1 MNMNLPA
8 DVQNIISVLESNGH
22 EAYAVGGCVRDCILG
37 KVPHD
42 WDITT
47 SALPEQVK
55 ALFER
60 TFDTGIEHGTVTVL
74 MHGIGYEVTTYRVDG
89 KYEDG
94 RHPKEVTFTAS
105 LEEDLKRR
113 DFTINAMAYNDTK
126 GLVDL
131 FGGEADL
138 QAGII
143 RAVGNPIERFTED
156 ALRMLRALRF
166 SAQLGFEIEKDT
178 YEAIKTLAPTLEKI
192 SAERIQVEMVKLVT
206 SAHPERIRDVYATG
220 LTKIF
225 FPEFDAMM
233 ECDQVNKHHMY
244 SVGEH
249 TIVSMGLAPDDKVI
263 RLTMMLHDIAKP
275 VCKTTDE
282 NGQNHFKT
290 HPVKGA
296 DMARTVLRR
305 LKFDND
311 TTDKVC
317 NLVKNHDDRPEI
329 NHRNVRRM
337 IIRVGQENFNDLLA
351 VKRADTLAQSMYHRE
366 EKLSYIDELEK
377 VFNEVVAAGDC
388 LRIKDLEINGKDLIA
403 MGLPQ
408 GQRIGEVLS
417 TIFDSVVEN
426 PELNQ
431 RETLLNMAKSMIK

>member
-1 MNMNLPA
+1 MNLPA

-74 MHGIGYEVTTYRVDG
+74 MHGVGYEVTTYRVDG

-113 DFTINAMAYNDTK
+113 DFTINAMAYNDIR

-131 FGGEADL
+131 FGGEEDL
-138 QAGII
+138 EAGII
-143 RAVGNPIERFTED
+143 RAVGNPTERFTED

-166 SAQLGFEIEKDT
+166 SAQLGFEIEQGT
-178 YEAIKTLAPTLEKI
+178 YDAIKTLAPTLGKI

-225 FPEFDAMM
+225 FPEFDDMM
-233 ECDQVNKHHMY
+233 ECQQVNKHHMY

-282 NGQNHFKT
+282 NGQNHFKM

-296 DMARTVLRR
+296 EMARTVLRR

-329 NHRNVRRM
+329 NPRNVRRM

-351 VKRADTLAQSMYHRE
+351 VKRADCLAQSMYHRE

-388 LRIKDLEINGKDLIA
+388 LRIKDLQINGKDLIA
-403 MGLPQ
+403 MGVPQ
-408 GQRIGEVLS
+408 GQRIGAVLS
-417 TIFDSVVEN
+417 TIFDAVVEN

-431 RETLLNMAKSMIK
+431 RETLLNMVKSMIK

>member
-1 MNMNLPA
+1 MNLPA
-8 DVQNIISVLESNGH
+8 DVQNIINVLESNGH

-37 KVPHD
+37 KNPHD

-113 DFTINAMAYNDTK
+113 DFTINAMAYNDTN

-131 FGGEADL
+131 FGGKADL
-138 QAGII
+138 EAGII

-166 SAQLGFEIEKDT
+166 SAQLGFEIEQDT

-225 FPEFDAMM
+225 FPEFDTMM

-249 TIVSMGLAPDDKVI
+249 TIVSMGLAPEDKVI
-263 RLTMMLHDIAKP
+263 RLTMMLHDVAKP

-337 IIRVGQENFNDLLA
+337 IIRVGQENFQDLLA
-351 VKRADTLAQSMYHRE
+351 VKRADTLAQSAYHRK
-366 EKLSYIDELEK
+366 EKLEYIDELER

-388 LRIKDLEINGKDLIA
+388 LRIKDLQINGKDLIA
-403 MGLPQ
+403 MGVPQ

>member
-1 MNMNLPA
+1 MNLPA
-8 DVQNIISVLESNGH
+8 DVQNIINVLESNGH

-55 ALFER
+55 ALFQR

-74 MHGIGYEVTTYRVDG
+74 MQGVGYEVTTYRVDG

-113 DFTINAMAYNDTK
+113 DFTINAMAYNDSR

-131 FGGEADL
+131 FGGKEDL
-138 QAGII
+138 DNGII
-143 RAVGNPIERFTED
+143 RAVGNPRERFTED

-166 SAQLGFEIEKDT
+166 SAQLGFEIEADT
-178 YEAIKTLAPTLEKI
+178 YQAIKDLAPTLERI

-206 SAHPERIRDVYATG
+206 SDHPERIRDVYLTG
-220 LTKIF
+220 LTNVF
-225 FPEFDAMM
+225 FPEFNAMM
-233 ECDQVNKHHMY
+233 ECDQINKHHMY
-244 SVGEH
+244 TVGEH
-249 TIVSMGLAPDDKVI
+249 TIVSMGLVPNDKVV
-263 RLTMMLHDIAKP
+263 RLSMLLHDIAKP

-282 NGQNHFKT
+282 NGQNHFKM

-296 DMARTVLRR
+296 EMARAVLRR

-311 TTDKVC
+311 TTDRVA

-329 NHRNVRRM
+329 NERNVRRM
-337 IIRVGQENFNDLLA
+337 IIRVGKDNFDDLIS
-351 VKRADTLAQSMYHRE
+351 VKKADTLAQSMYHRE
-366 EKLSYIDELEK
+366 EKLAYIDELEK
-377 VFNEVVAAGDC
+377 AYKAIIEAGDC
-388 LRIKDLEINGKDLIA
+388 LRIKDLKINGKDLID

-408 GQRIGEVLS
+408 GQQIGQVLGTLFEEV
-417 TIFDSVVEN
+417 IDN
-426 PELNQ
+426 PSLND
-431 RETLLNMAKSMIK
+431 REYLLKRAKEIIAQ